1 MGVYQYNPA
10 SSLHIALLQSGAVV
24 QDNYVE
30 RLEIAVVLNVP
41 AWFSI
46 AWKIAC
52 SLMDERTTARFRIC
66 GSIQVGFGW
75 IWFCLYRG
83 HHGVMHASC
92 HTHITGG
99 T

>member
-1 MGVYQYNPA
+1 MLQECGV
-10 SSLHIALLQSGAVV
+10 SFCMFLHHTHPTTTQSGAVV

-30 RLEIAVVLNVP
+30 RLELAVVLNVP

-66 GSIQVGFGW
+66 GNLQVD
-75 IWFCLYRG
+75 FCNVPCAHMPPIMSL
-83 HHGVMHASC
+83 
-92 HTHITGG
+92 
-99 T
+99 